1 MKLSRLL
8 FYLLLLVMHQSSAQL
23 TKVSGKILDA
33 TTLEPMPFVSVSFG
47 KTGVG
52 TSSDIEGQFQLQ
64 TDRQADSIMVS
75 YTGYIRKSLAVKNG
89 TSTAGLVILMDASTT
104 NLMEVVIKPG
114 ENPAHAILRKVIAAK
129 PLNNREKIDYY
140 QYEVYNKVEFDVN
153 NINKKLKK
161 SRLLKPFNFVFENI
175 DSSNTT
181 EKPSLPLFLSESISE
196 VFYRKQP
203 KVTKEIIKASKVAG
217 IRDNKSVSQFSGDLY
232 QNVNIYDNNL
242 LVFGKTFV
250 SPISDNGLF
259 YYRYYL
265 IDSLFIGKHRCY
277 QIQFKPK
284 RKQEL
289 LFSGNMWI
297 NDSTFAVRRLEMS
310 MAGDANI
317 NFIKTFYVVQDYTNV
332 DGTWMIEKDRLV
344 VDFQLQKSQPG
355 FYGRKST
362 SYKNFVLNK
371 PQEEKFYSKANNL
384 IVEGSAENQNED
396 FWRNNRHDTLSEKE
410 RNIYRLV
417 DTIQTLKAYKTWY
430 DLVQMGVTG
439 YKIFGKVEFGE
450 IYKLLSFNRVEGY
463 RLRFGGRTS
472 NKFSNW
478 HEFSGYLAYGTLDQR
493 FKYAG
498 GYRAFLSKDP
508 RQMIFMNYKS
518 DYEILGQSQN
528 AFSQDNV
535 IASVFRRNPLNSLT
549 RVDQYSAAFS
559 HEWVQG
565 IESRLSLVNR
575 KIIPLNGL
583 TYRFKTA
590 EGTILEQSRIITSE
604 IRFSQRIA
612 VGERF
617 VAGEFDR
624 VSAGTLRPVFTINY
638 AAGLKGVFSSDY
650 QYHRISLGITD
661 RIRLN
666 PIGYIDIAA
675 DYGKIFGSVPYPLM
689 ELHGGNETYYYDPYA
704 FNMMNYFEFASDQFV
719 MLSGYH
725 HFDGFFLNKIP
736 LMRKLKWREVATAK
750 MLFGGVSAKNRELL
764 IFPPNLFTL
773 SPYKPYAEAG
783 VGVENIFKILRFDII
798 WRLTYRDN
806 PNISNFGLRGTLQ
819 FIF

>member
-1 MKLSRLL
+1 MRLFPVL
-8 FYLLLLVMHQSSAQL
+8 ILLLSFLDFRLSAQT
-23 TKVSGKILDA
+23 TKVSGKVADA
-33 TTLEPMPFVSVSFG
+33 STLEPMPFVSIAFG

-52 TSSDIEGQFQLQ
+52 TTSDIEGQFTIQ
-64 TDRQADSIMVS
+64 TDKTVDSLVVS
-75 YTGYIRKSLAVKNG
+75 YTGYKRKSVAVKSG
-89 TSTAGLVILMDASTT
+89 SQTGGLVVLLEASTT
-104 NLMEVVIKPG
+104 SLMEVVIKPG
-114 ENPAHAILRKVIAAK
+114 ENPAHALLRKVIAAK
-129 PLNNREKIDYY
+129 PRNNREKIDYY

-153 NINKKLKK
+153 NINKKLQK
-161 SRLLKPFNFVFENI
+161 SRLLRPFDFVFDNI
-175 DSSNTT
+175 DSSNVT

-196 VFYRKQP
+196 VYYRKKP

-217 IRDNKSVSQFSGDLY
+217 IQDNKSVSQFSGDLY

-250 SPISDNGLF
+250 SPISDNGLL

-265 IDSLFIGKHRCY
+265 IDSLFIGRHRCY
-277 QIQFKPK
+277 QIQFKPR

-297 NDSTFAVRRLEMS
+297 NDTTFAVRRLEMA

-317 NFIKTFYVVQDYTNV
+317 NFIKTFNVVQDYVNV

-344 VDFQLQKSQPG
+344 VDFILQKTQPG

-362 SYKNFVLNK
+362 SYRNFVLNK
-371 PQEEKFYSKANNL
+371 PQEEKFYSKTNNL
-384 IVEGSAENQNED
+384 IVEEGAEKKNED
-396 FWRNNRHDTLSEKE
+396 YWTASRHDSLSSKE
-410 RNIYRLV
+410 QNIYKLV
-417 DTIQTLKAYKTWY
+417 DTIQTLKAYRTWY
-430 DLVQMGVTG
+430 DLVQMAATG
-439 YKIFGKVEFGE
+439 YRVFGLLEFGE
-450 IYKLLSFNRVEGY
+450 LFKLVSFNRVEGY
-463 RLRFGGRTS
+463 RFRFGGRTS
-472 NKFSNW
+472 NKFSTW
-478 HEFSGYLAYGTLDQR
+478 HELNGYLAYGTLDQR

-508 RQMIFMNYKS
+508 RQLIFLNYKS

-535 IASVFRRNPLNSLT
+535 IASIFRRNPLNSLT
-549 RVDQYSAAFS
+549 RVDQYSATLS

-565 IESRLSLVNR
+565 IESRMSFVNR

-583 TYRFKTA
+583 TYRYKTTD
-590 EGTILEQSRIITSE
+590 GVILEQSRIITSE
-604 IRFSQRIA
+604 VRFSQRIA

-617 VAGEFDR
+617 VASEFDR
-624 VSAGTLRPVFTINY
+624 ISAGTLNPVFTINY

-650 QYHRISLGITD
+650 SYHRINLGFTD
-661 RIRLN
+661 RIRIN
-666 PIGYIDIAA
+666 PIGYVDLAA
-675 DYGKIFGSVPYPLM
+675 DYGKIFGKVPYPLM

-719 MLSGYH
+719 MLSAYH

-750 MLFGGVSAKNRELL
+750 VLFGGVNAQNRELL

-773 SPYKPYAEAG
+773 TPKKPYAEAG
-783 VGVENIFKILRFDII
+783 VGVENIFKVLRFDII

-819 FIF
+819 FTF